1 MRRGGTELLVG
12 VVRDPQWGPVLAV
25 AIGGL
30 FVEILNESVLAP
42 LPVSAVQAGRLL
54 DRLRGRAVL
63 DGARGGVPADRGAL
77 AAVIA
82 RIGDLALA
90 LGEDLES
97 LEVNPLLVDGARIEA
112 LDAAVTWREE
122 NEPGGP
128 GPPYPRRGR
137 GRAGL
142 GAPRHAG
149 LPGPL
154 AGGPGRR
161 RGPGGADRQRGGP
174 GVVAAAIDTVAGV
187 RQFENSF
194 PRARAPLGRSD
205 NYPRSVAGR
214 IAAAPAR
221 AVLEVSGGQSPQHLV
236 NEFARVIAAGDS
248 EVTLI
253 FGSEAISTAGHFAR
267 EQAGQAGPGR
277 PDFTEHAEGSLEDR
291 GFGLSGMMSR
301 HQAAHGLTGAP
312 SQYALIDN
320 ARRAR
325 LGQTREEYAAAMG
338 ALFAPF
344 TAVAAANPHASAP
357 VERGAAE
364 LVTPTEANR
373 PIADPYTRYIVAREK
388 VNQGAAVLLMS
399 VAAARRLGVPE
410 DRWVFLPGHADVRDR
425 DLLDRAD
432 LSAGPASVL
441 AVRHAL
447 DVAGISLDEV
457 SAIDLYSCFPAPVF
471 NICDGLGLAADDP
484 RGLTLTGGLPF
495 FGGAGNNYSMHAIAE
510 AVQRARTAPGSYA
523 LVGANG
529 GVMTKYSAGIYST
542 RPAAW
547 VPDDSVGLQAEIDG
561 WAVPEQAHVADG
573 PAVIETYTVKH
584 ARDGRRTG
592 IVIGRLRRDG
602 RRFIARGD
610 DPDLLDLLTTAKE
623 PIGQPVY
630 VRSSGAGNRVT
641 TTRAR
646 MDELFPPEPAVL
658 RERYEHVLVRRDGHL
673 LEVTI
678 NRPES
683 RNSLHPMAN
692 DELDHVFGAY
702 FADDELWVAILT
714 GAGDKAFSA
723 GNDLV
728 YSASGQAHV
737 GAEERVRR
745 PDRAPVDAQARHR
758 RGQRLRHGRRLR
770 DRAGLPP
777 GRGRRNRPVRAQ
789 RGPGRAGRGR
799 GRPGPAAAHRAAQA
813 RHRDD
818 PHRPPPHRRRGPGLR
833 PGQPGR
839 PGRDLAGRRPRPGR
853 GDPRGLAHLGP
864 RLAADH
870 GGDPRHRR
878 RRRGRQLP
886 EPGPRRPHGQRGRPR
901 RRDRLRPEAQ
911 APVAQPVDAGYRVL
925 RAIALASS
933 PAGRAPRG
941 AARN

>member
-1 MRRGGTELLVG
+1 MNQPDLDPRTPVVVG
-12 VVRDPQWGPVLAV
+12 VGQASERLGTPGYQGHSPVDLA
-25 AIGGL
+25 AD
-30 FVEILNESVLAP
+30 A
-42 LPVSAVQAGRLL
+42 A
-54 DRLRGRAVL
+54 RA
-63 DGARGGVPADRGAL
+63 AL
-77 AAVIA
+77 ADSGADPA
-82 RIGDLALA
+82 RI
-90 LGEDLES
+90 
-97 LEVNPLLVDGARIEA
+97 
-112 LDAAVTWREE
+112 
-122 NEPGGP
+122 
-128 GPPYPRRGR
+128 
-137 GRAGL
+137 
-142 GAPRHAG
+142 
-149 LPGPL
+149 
-154 AGGPGRR
+154 
-161 RGPGGADRQRGGP
+161 
-174 GVVAAAIDTVAGV
+174 AAAIDTVAGV

-253 FGSEAISTAGHFAR
+253 FGSEAISTAEHFAR
-267 EQAGQAGPGR
+267 EQDR
-277 PDFTEHAEGSLEDR
+277 PDFTEHADGTLEDR

-344 TAVAAANPHASAP
+344 TTVAAANPHASAP
-357 VERGAAE
+357 VERTPEE

-399 VAAARRLGVPE
+399 VAAARRLGVTE

-432 LSAGPASVL
+432 MSAGPASVL

-447 DVAGISLDEV
+447 DVAGIGLDEV

-471 NICDGLGLAADDP
+471 NICDGFGLAADDP

-510 AVQRARTAPGSYA
+510 AVQRARSAPGSYA

-547 VPDDSVGLQAEIDG
+547 VPDDSAGLQAEVDG
-561 WAVPEQAHVADG
+561 WAAPEQAHVADG

-584 ARDGRRTG
+584 ARDGGRTG

-630 VRSSGAGNRVT
+630 VRSSGTGNRVT

-646 MDELFPPEPAVL
+646 MNELFPPEPAVL

-692 DELDHVFGAY
+692 DELDHVFDAY

-728 YSASGQAHV
+728 YSASGQPMWVPKNGFAGLTGRPSMPKPVIAAVNGFAMGGGCEIALACHLVVADETARFALSEVRV
-737 GAEERVRR
+737 GLVAGAGGLVRLPR
-745 PDRAPVDAQARHR
+745 TVPPKLATEMI
-758 RGQRLRHGRRLR
+758 LTGRRLSADEALSYGLVNR
-770 DRAGLPP
+770 VVPAGTALDGARALAAEILEGSPTSVRVSLRIMEETRGIADVAEAVSYPSPALDDLMASEDALEGVAAFAQKRPP
-777 GRGRRNRPVRAQ
+777 RWRNR
-789 RGPGRAGRGR
+789 
-799 GRPGPAAAHRAAQA
+799 
-813 RHRDD
+813 
-818 PHRPPPHRRRGPGLR
+818 
-833 PGQPGR
+833 
-839 PGRDLAGRRPRPGR
+839 
-853 GDPRGLAHLGP
+853 
-864 RLAADH
+864 
-870 GGDPRHRR
+870 
-878 RRRGRQLP
+878 
-886 EPGPRRPHGQRGRPR
+886 
-901 RRDRLRPEAQ
+901 
-911 APVAQPVDAGYRVL
+911 
-925 RAIALASS
+925 
-933 PAGRAPRG
+933 
-941 AARN
+941 